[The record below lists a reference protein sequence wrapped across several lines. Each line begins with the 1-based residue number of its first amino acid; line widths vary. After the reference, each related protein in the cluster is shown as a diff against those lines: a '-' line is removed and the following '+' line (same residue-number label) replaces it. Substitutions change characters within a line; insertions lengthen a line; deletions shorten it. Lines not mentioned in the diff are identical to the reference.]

1 MIELRN
7 FTAGY
12 SRGQEKQA
20 LSGVNLVM
28 DREKA
33 IIVGPNGSGKTTLF
47 RSILGLVRQNV
58 GTAKILGK
66 DPDNIKG

>member
-12 SRGQEKQA
+12 DRGEGKQT
-20 LSGVNLVM
+20 LNGVDLVM
-28 DREKA
+28 EREKV

-47 RSILGLVRQNV
+47 RSIIGLVRQN
-58 GTAKILGK
+58 GGEATGIES
-66 DPDNIKG
+66 